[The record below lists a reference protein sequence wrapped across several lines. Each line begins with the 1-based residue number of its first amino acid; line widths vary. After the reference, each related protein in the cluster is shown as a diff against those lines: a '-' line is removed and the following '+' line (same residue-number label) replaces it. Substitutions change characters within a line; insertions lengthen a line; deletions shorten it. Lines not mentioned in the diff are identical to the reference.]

1 MPHARMKIRVAPDT
15 KTVAIKTSLSG
26 QPSHRLELTLDE
38 LDKLISDLGDARA
51 QMVRGLPSENAQSG
65 DMRISTAANATW
77 WIKASPPTGAL
88 LAFDHPKFGPV
99 GFTLPSD
106 QIARIVHFLTNR
118 FILQPTASAEKHQAC
133 PAALVSSESFMGHG
147 PHLRPGPG

>member
-1 MPHARMKIRVAPDT
+1 MAHTRMKIRVAPDK

-26 QPSHRLELTLDE
+26 QPSHRLELSLDE

-118 FILQPTASAEKHQAC
+118 FILQPTASAEKH
-133 PAALVSSESFMGHG
+133 
-147 PHLRPGPG
+147 

>member
-1 MPHARMKIRVAPDT
+1 
-15 KTVAIKTSLSG
+15 
-26 QPSHRLELTLDE
+26 
-38 LDKLISDLGDARA
+38 
-51 QMVRGLPSENAQSG
+51 MVRGLPSENAQSG

-118 FILQPTASAEKHQAC
+118 FILQPTASAEKH
-133 PAALVSSESFMGHG
+133 
-147 PHLRPGPG
+147 